1 LNEIP
6 FQRPT
11 EEEER
16 AMLAQFLIAFGAALW
31 SFLGTIHIIY
41 TFFTNKLEPR
51 DAATTDAMKTTN
63 PVLTRRTNLWNGWIG
78 FNASFGLGLLLFG
91 TTYLLLAVGHMS
103 LLRESPALTW
113 LPVVGGAAQLAIA
126 GRYFFRR
133 PFIGVAIATASFL
146 VAALALGSGTLS
158 QNTNKANGYQE
169 GQMLNKEQENSKTIL
184 AIFLAIEEREA
195 GQFGALLQPD
205 FEIHWPQSL
214 PYGGTFRG
222 VEPQPRGWG
231 ATWQPLQ
238 PTESERKMDARVI
251 AAQGD
256 DVVVLWHQR
265 GRSAAGESI
274 DEEVLGLYL
283 FRDGKLARAQ
293 MFYFDTVRVANFLA
307 KAQPPQQ

>member
-51 DAATTDAMKTTN
+51 DAATTAAMKTTN

-113 LPVVGGAAQLAIA
+113 LPVVGGRRSTV
-126 GRYFFRR
+126 GNRR
-133 PFIGVAIATASFL
+133 PILLPPPIHWCRDCHSEFPGGRIGARERHTFAEIRTKQTDIRRGKCSTRSRKTARRSVPSFSRLKSARPDNSALCFSQTLKSTGRNRYRMEGLFVAWSRSL
-146 VAALALGSGTLS
+146 VAGVQPGSPYSRPNRKEKWTPELSLLG
-158 QNTNKANGYQE
+158 A
-169 GQMLNKEQENSKTIL
+169 MM
-184 AIFLAIEEREA
+184 
-195 GQFGALLQPD
+195 
-205 FEIHWPQSL
+205 W
-214 PYGGTFRG
+214 
-222 VEPQPRGWG
+222 
-231 ATWQPLQ
+231 
-238 PTESERKMDARVI
+238 
-251 AAQGD
+251 
-256 DVVVLWHQR
+256 
-265 GRSAAGESI
+265 
-274 DEEVLGLYL
+274 
-283 FRDGKLARAQ
+283 
-293 MFYFDTVRVANFLA
+293 
-307 KAQPPQQ
+307 